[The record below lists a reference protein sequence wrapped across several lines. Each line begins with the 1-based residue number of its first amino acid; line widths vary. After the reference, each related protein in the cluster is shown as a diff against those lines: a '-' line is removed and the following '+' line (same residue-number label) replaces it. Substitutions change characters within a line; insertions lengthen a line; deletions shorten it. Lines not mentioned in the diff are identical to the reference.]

1 MRRPWPV
8 WVHTDD
14 ALAHVGRSLRRY
26 HDVVAAFVPPQGAF
40 WRTSR
45 RPWQPGDIIGHNDS
59 APYNAVWQDGN
70 RNPVDV
76 LGGVR
81 GRLVGFVDW
90 DLATPVPSL
99 LDLAYMAFGWVPLH
113 DRDVVSA
120 EGFTHFGDRPRRLQL
135 LLDAYGYQGDIDA
148 LLDEVRTRVMQ
159 HAAGIREL
167 TAGDPLLSR
176 LIRLGFID
184 GLNRALAQLEAD
196 TPMLHGTVN

>member
-70 RNPVDV
+70 HNPVDV

-90 DLATPVPSL
+90 DLAH
-99 LDLAYMAFGWVPLH
+99 A
-113 DRDVVSA
+113 
-120 EGFTHFGDRPRRLQL
+120 GFNFSWMPT
-135 LLDAYGYQGDIDA
+135 A
-148 LLDEVRTRVMQ
+148 T
-159 HAAGIREL
+159 REL
-167 TAGDPLLSR
+167 S
-176 LIRLGFID
+176 
-184 GLNRALAQLEAD
+184 
-196 TPMLHGTVN
+196 TPCWTKSERG